1 MKMLFS
7 KNLSKSYGDT
17 AVYSGFDL
25 DIEEGKIICLLGES
39 GCGKTTLLN
48 ILAGLTDYSGEVPRL
63 KTSYVFQSPRLVPN
77 LTVGENLKLI
87 GAKESDILYMLSSV
101 GLSGFSGR
109 YPKELSGG
117 QAQRVALC
125 RAFLFD
131 SELMLLDEPFS
142 SLDLK
147 LRISVMQVFLK
158 LRAKKPVTTLFVTH
172 DIEEALY
179 LSDRII
185 VLKSGGIC
193 GDFENTPLTS
203 YGGES
208 PLRRPLTELIIK

>member
-1 MKMLFS
+1 MIS
-7 KNLSKSYGDT
+7 IKNLSKSYGDT
-17 AVYSGFDL
+17 AVYSGFNL

-193 GDFENTPLTS
+193 GDFENPPRTS

>member
-1 MKMLFS
+1 MIS
-7 KNLSKSYGDT
+7 IKNLSKSYGDT

-193 GDFENTPLTS
+193 GDFENTPLAF

>member
-1 MKMLFS
+1 MIS
-7 KNLSKSYGDT
+7 IKNLSKSYGDT

-48 ILAGLTDYSGEVPRL
+48 ILAGLTDYLGEVPRL

>member
-1 MKMLFS
+1 MIS
-7 KNLSKSYGDT
+7 IKNLSKSHGDT
-17 AVYSGFDL
+17 AVYSGFNL

>member
-1 MKMLFS
+1 MIS
-7 KNLSKSYGDT
+7 IKNLSKSYGDT

-158 LRAKKPVTTLFVTH
+158 LRANKPVTTLFVTH

-193 GDFENTPLTS
+193 SDFENTPLAS

>member
-1 MKMLFS
+1 MIS
-7 KNLSKSYGDT
+7 IKNLSKSYGDT

>member
-1 MKMLFS
+1 MIS
-7 KNLSKSYGDT
+7 IKNLSKSYGDT

-48 ILAGLTDYSGEVPRL
+48 ILAGLTAYSGEVPRL

>member
-1 MKMLFS
+1 MIS
-7 KNLSKSYGDT
+7 IKNLSKSYGDT

-25 DIEEGKIICLLGES
+25 DIEEGKIICLFGES

-125 RAFLFD
+125 RAFQ
-131 SELMLLDEPFS
+131 
-142 SLDLK
+142 
-147 LRISVMQVFLK
+147 IG
-158 LRAKKPVTTLFVTH
+158 RAHV
-172 DIEEALY
+172 
-179 LSDRII
+179 
-185 VLKSGGIC
+185 
-193 GDFENTPLTS
+193 
-203 YGGES
+203 
-208 PLRRPLTELIIK
+208 

>member
-1 MKMLFS
+1 MIS
-7 KNLSKSYGDT
+7 IKNLSKSYSDT

>member
-1 MKMLFS
+1 MIS
-7 KNLSKSYGDT
+7 IKNLSKSYGDT
-17 AVYSGFDL
+17 AVYSGFNL

>member
-1 MKMLFS
+1 MIS
-7 KNLSKSYGDT
+7 IKNLSKSYGDT

-158 LRAKKPVTTLFVTH
+158 LRVKKPVTTLFVTH

>member
-1 MKMLFS
+1 MIS
-7 KNLSKSYGDT
+7 IKNFSKSYGDT
-17 AVYSGFDL
+17 AVYSNFNL
-25 DIEEGKIICLLGES
+25 DIEEGKILCLLGES

-48 ILAGLTDYSGEVPRL
+48 VLAGLTDYSGEVPRL
-63 KTSYVFQSPRLVPN
+63 KTSYVFQSPRLMPN
-77 LTVGENLKLI
+77 LTVGENLRLI
-87 GAKESDILYMLSSV
+87 GAKESDIENMLSSV
-101 GLSGFSGR
+101 GLSGLSGR

-147 LRISVMQVFLK
+147 LRISVMQVFFK
-158 LRAKKPVTTLFVTH
+158 LRAKKAVTTVFVTH

>member
-1 MKMLFS
+1 MIS
-7 KNLSKSYGDT
+7 IKNLSKSYGDT

-48 ILAGLTDYSGEVPRL
+48 ILAGLTDYSGEVPCL

-193 GDFENTPLTS
+193 GDFENTPLAS

>member
-1 MKMLFS
+1 MIS
-7 KNLSKSYGDT
+7 IKNLSKSYGDT
-17 AVYSGFDL
+17 AVYSGFNL

-77 LTVGENLKLI
+77 LTVGENLTLI

>member
-1 MKMLFS
+1 MIS
-7 KNLSKSYGDT
+7 IKNLSKSYGDT

-101 GLSGFSGR
+101 GISGFSGR

>member
-1 MKMLFS
+1 
-7 KNLSKSYGDT
+7 
-17 AVYSGFDL
+17 
-25 DIEEGKIICLLGES
+25 
-39 GCGKTTLLN
+39 
-48 ILAGLTDYSGEVPRL
+48 
-63 KTSYVFQSPRLVPN
+63 
-77 LTVGENLKLI
+77 
-87 GAKESDILYMLSSV
+87 MLSSV

-193 GDFENTPLTS
+193 GDCENTPLTS